1 MFCIGART
9 QQVRRSSSDL
19 QGAIPLPPALT
30 GQPPGIHSFPVFS
43 TASLPSQLV
52 RYNPSKTWEAQA
64 LAPPMLYE
72 AGVG

>member
-1 MFCIGART
+1 MGQAPRIYSEQTFPEHRLDA
-9 QQVRRSSSDL
+9 
-19 QGAIPLPPALT
+19 